1 MTTKSQSSL
10 LLEDKGA
17 GFHSEFECRRRETK
31 ISHQGK
37 QMLVS
42 FKPITS
48 KLTSNRLPARAFG
61 ERSVNLRAK
70 RVGRGGVCRHCFSCA
85 VPPFGD

>member
-1 MTTKSQSSL
+1 MRESWATILLPLETRKVARGNTKIV

-17 GFHSEFECRRRETK
+17 GFHSGFECRWRETK

-42 FKPITS
+42 VKPITS
-48 KLTSNRLPARAFG
+48 KLTFW
-61 ERSVNLRAK
+61 K
-70 RVGRGGVCRHCFSCA
+70 
-85 VPPFGD
+85 